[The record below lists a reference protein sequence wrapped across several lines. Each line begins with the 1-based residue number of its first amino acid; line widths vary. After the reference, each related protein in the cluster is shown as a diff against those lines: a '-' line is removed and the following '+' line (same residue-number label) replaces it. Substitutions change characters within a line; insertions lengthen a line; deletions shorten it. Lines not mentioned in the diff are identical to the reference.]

1 VGLDGGVPSPESG
14 RLTRV
19 ARSGRE
25 SLAERYCRL
34 GLALGRHLPGLVDA
48 YYGPTELQAAAESGS
63 PLSPLAL
70 ASELRDLALRLA
82 QGEPID
88 DGDWKDDP
96 ARRRWLLEQVEGLR
110 TTARR
115 LGGEPVGYV
124 EEVRSCYGVE
134 PRPVDPEEVEAAHQ
148 RLAEVFGPDDPGGRY
163 RSWREAQAVPPE
175 RLQGLLATIAEDL
188 RSRTDACFA
197 LPEGEQVELELTTNQ
212 PWSGFNYYLG
222 GFRSRV
228 AINCDLPVLSGS
240 LGHLVAHEAYP
251 GHHSEHCSKELR
263 LWRRRHQV
271 EETAFFVGTPECLLS
286 EGLADYALE
295 LILGEGWPAW
305 LAGHVEEAGLAL
317 DADVLA
323 AVSGAAETLGRCRA
337 SAAWRLHVDGAD
349 PEQVA
354 LELARDT
361 LGTRERA
368 QKAVQFLT
376 DPTWRAYISCYVEGM
391 PLVRRWVGRSRE
403 RFARLLR
410 EQVAVSELAAR

>member
-1 VGLDGGVPSPESG
+1 MELDGGVPPPAPG
-14 RLTRV
+14 RLNAV
-19 ARSGRE
+19 ARSGSP

-48 YYGPTELQAAAESGS
+48 YYGPPELRAAAESG
-63 PLSPLAL
+63 PLVQPGAL
-70 ASELRDLALRLA
+70 AAELRDVALRLA

-88 DGDWKDDP
+88 DGDHRDDG

-115 LGGEPVGYV
+115 LAGEPVGYV
-124 EEVRSCYGVE
+124 EEVRSCYGAE
-134 PRPVDPEEVEAAHQ
+134 PRPVDPEDVEAAHR

-163 RSWREAQAVPPE
+163 RAWREAQAVPPE
-175 RLQGLLATIAEDL
+175 RLPGVLAALTEDL
-188 RSRTDACFA
+188 RSRAEASFG
-197 LPEGEQVELELTTNQ
+197 LPEGERVELELTTNQ

-251 GHHSEHCSKELR
+251 GHHTEHCSKELR

-271 EETAFFVGTPECLLS
+271 EETAFFVGTPECLVS
-286 EGLADYALE
+286 EGLADHALE
-295 LILGEGWPAW
+295 LVLGEEWPAW
-305 LAGHVEEAGLAL
+305 LAGHVQAAGLVL

-323 AVSGAAETLGRCRA
+323 AVSGAVETLGRCRA
-337 SAAWRLHVDGAD
+337 TAAWRLHVEGAD

-354 LELARDT
+354 VELARDT

-368 QKAVQFLT
+368 EKAVQFLT
-376 DPTWRAYISCYVEGM
+376 DPTWRAYITCYVEGM
-391 PLVRRWVGRSRE
+391 PLVRRWVRGDAE

-410 EQVAVSELAAR
+410 EQVTVSELAAS